1 MNPDDAFERIV
12 GLLYEAAL
20 DDALWPAAATLF
32 EEAIGASGS
41 ILAVSEG
48 SGDDARLHFARYLY
62 RGESHPEPVR
72 EYFDVYHAQDEG
84 IQRVRRLPH
93 GRLTHGPELYTEEER
108 KTSAAFNEG
117 LPLLGCRNGLA
128 ARFDGPDGLR
138 IILGTGDPVGGDG
151 WESARLRLHEQLLPH
166 VHRSV
171 VIRQALAAADALG
184 SGLAGLLDSE
194 RIGVV
199 QLDRNGRVLAAN
211 GPALDILRRGDGLT
225 DRDGALDAV
234 LPADRGRLQ
243 RLLARALPD
252 LWGKAPGGGSMT
264 VERPPRR
271 ARGRLS
277 GRSRLALHV
286 SPVGDPT
293 ADFGGRRVA
302 ALVLVVDPERRPRID
317 AEQVAAVLGLTASEA
332 RAAALLAEGS
342 SVLEIAA
349 ATGWQASYVR
359 RLLKRIYKKQGVSG
373 QVPLVPRV
381 LALEGLPRD

>member
-20 DDALWPAAATLF
+20 DDALWPAAATVI

-72 EYFDVYHAQDEG
+72 EYFDVYHALDEG
-84 IQRVRRLPH
+84 IQRVRRLPR
-93 GRLTHGPELYTEEER
+93 GRLTHGPELYTEDER

-117 LPLLGCRNGLA
+117 LPLLGCRDGLA

-151 WESARLRLHEQLLPH
+151 WESARLRLHEGLLPH

-184 SGLAGLLDSE
+184 TLTGLLDNS
-194 RIGVV
+194 RIGVLH
-199 QLDRNGRVLAAN
+199 LDRSGRLLQANAPAA
-211 GPALDILRRGDGLT
+211 AILRHGD
-225 DRDGALDAV
+225 ALSDKGGTLSAW
-234 LPADRGRLQ
+234 LPADHQRLQ
-243 RLLARALPD
+243 HLLARALPR
-252 LWGKAPGGGSMT
+252 LWGQPPSGGSMHLH
-264 VERPPRR
+264 
-271 ARGRLS
+271 RLS
-277 GRSRLALHV
+277 HPAPLGLHV
-286 SPVGDPT
+286 SPVGDSE

-302 ALVLVVDPERRPRID
+302 ALVLVVDPASRPRID
-317 AEQVAAVLGLTASEA
+317 PVRVARALGLTPAEGRVAS
-332 RAAALLAEGS
+332 LLAEGN
-342 SVLEIAA
+342 SVREIAA
-349 ATGWQASYVR
+349 ATGHRLSYVR
-359 RLLKRIYKKQGVSG
+359 TLLIRIYRKQGVAG
-373 QVPLVPRV
+373 QLPLVRRI
-381 LALEGLPRD
+381 LALDVLPRR

>member
-72 EYFDVYHAQDEG
+72 EYFHVYHAQDEG
-84 IQRVRRLPH
+84 IQRVRQLPH
-93 GRLTHGPELYTEEER
+93 GRLTHGPELYTEDER

-184 SGLAGLLDSE
+184 SGLAGLLDSA

-199 QLDRNGRVLAAN
+199 QLDRDGRVLAAN
-211 GPALDILRRGDGLT
+211 GPALDILRRGDGLI
-225 DRDGALDAV
+225 DRDGVLDAW
-234 LPADRGRLQ
+234 LPADRSRLQ

-252 LWGKAPGGGSMT
+252 LWGEAPGGGSMT
-264 VERPPRR
+264 VQR
-271 ARGRLS
+271 AS
-277 GRSRLALHV
+277 GRARLALHV
-286 SPVGDPT
+286 SPVGDPA

-302 ALVLVVDPERRPRID
+302 ALVLMVDPARRPRID
-317 AEQVAAVLGLTASEA
+317 ARRVAVTLGLTPSEG
-332 RAAALLAEGS
+332 RMAALLAEGLK
-342 SVLEIAA
+342 VAEIAA
-349 ATGWQASYVR
+349 ATDWSEDYVR
-359 RLLKRIYKKQGVSG
+359 WLTKQAYRKLGASG
-373 QVPLVPRV
+373 QVELVRQV
-381 LALEGLPRD
+381 LAVDALPRR